1 MADFSGFV
9 EGVDYKGA
17 HLRWLQTHKD
27 FLPSRDVWYP
37 TDDYFGSYKM
47 PDVTYY
53 EVMQDIYSKSQYEQK
68 WAFLDFKKDMLYYRQ
83 LQQVTIQMSNLVS
96 KVDNIKGV
104 WFVTIGFNHQTYTD
118 KLMLGYMEKL
128 LTFDWI
134 QDVLGKFEIYRTNGL
149 HPHVH
154 MKLETQ
160 LTKSKIIEKLMR
172 CKNGSKLILKKEMVD
187 VKPYL
192 SCHDAYL
199 AGQKTDEKMDCV
211 RRDAEYREKNNIPHI
226 FRRLN

>member
-1 MADFSGFV
+1 MPDFTGF
-9 EGVDYKGA
+9 EDGVDYKGA

-27 FLPSRDVWYP
+27 FLPSPDVWKP
-37 TDDYFGSYKM
+37 TDGYLGSYKL
-47 PDVTYY
+47 PDVTYL
-53 EVMQDIYSKSQYEQK
+53 EVMQDIYSNDMYLQK
-68 WAFLDFKKDMLYYRQ
+68 WAFIDFKRDMLYHRQ

-128 LTFDWI
+128 LTFDWV
-134 QDVLGKFEIYRTNGL
+134 QDCLGKFEIYRTNGM

-172 CKNGSKLILKKEMVD
+172 CKNGSKLILKKEMID
-187 VKPYL
+187 VKSFQPY
-192 SCHDAYL
+192 HDKYL
-199 AGQKTDEKMDCV
+199 AGEKVEAKMDCV
-211 RRDAEYREKNNIPHI
+211 MKDADYREKNGIPHI
-226 FRRLN
+226 FRR